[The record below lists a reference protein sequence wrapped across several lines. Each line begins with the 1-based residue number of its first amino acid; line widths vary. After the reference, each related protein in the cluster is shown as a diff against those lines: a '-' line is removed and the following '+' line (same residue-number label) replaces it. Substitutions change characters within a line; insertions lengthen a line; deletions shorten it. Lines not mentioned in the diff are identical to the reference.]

1 MPVQPA
7 PLITLTLSVM
17 LAIMIGWLLM
27 IGKSLLIPIMIA
39 VMSVYVIATSSRA
52 MARWPVTRHL
62 PEFLRKILLGLAFIA
77 ILAALNWVVIVT
89 ARDLVALG
97 PAYQANIE
105 RMIAQ
110 GFGLVGL
117 EENPDWESIAE
128 VVFGRINMPAFIS
141 GLAGSVGSM
150 VGVLVLAVVYAVFL
164 AAEATGFAH
173 KLAVALPDRMQAMR
187 TQGMIEAI
195 NARIGDYLAVKTLIN
210 VIVGLLSWVVLWAFG
225 VDHALF
231 WALMIGIL
239 NYIPYFGSLVAV
251 AFPVLMATVQFGSIT
266 MALGVGVSLTAV
278 NMWVGN
284 WLEPRMIGGR
294 VNMSP
299 FVVVAALSFWTTL
312 WGVAG
317 AILAVPMTSTLAII
331 LASFSQTRPFAVLL
345 ANDVSEFERPADH
358 PDARPVDLPAGP
370 PGIG

>member
-1 MPVQPA
+1 MPTQTEPVSR
-7 PLITLTLSVM
+7 LIALAMSVF

-27 IGKSLLIPIMIA
+27 VGKSILMPIMIA
-39 VMSVYVIATSSRA
+39 VLSVYVIATSSKA
-52 MARWPVTRHL
+52 MARWPLTRRL
-62 PEFLRKILLGLAFIA
+62 PDFLRKTLLVLAFLLV
-77 ILAALNWVVIVT
+77 LAALNWVVIVT
-89 ARDLVALG
+89 ARDLVALA

-117 EENPDWESIAE
+117 EQNPDWETIAE
-128 VVFGRINMPAFIS
+128 VVFGRIDMPAVIG
-141 GLAGSVGSM
+141 GLAGSAGSM
-150 VGVLVLAVVYAVFL
+150 VGVLVLAAVYAIFL
-164 AAEATGFAH
+164 AAEASGFAH
-173 KLAVALPDRMQAMR
+173 KLAVALPNRLQAMR
-187 TQGMIEAI
+187 TQAVIEAI
-195 NARIGDYLAVKTLIN
+195 NTRIGDYLAVKTLIN
-210 VIVGLLSWVVLWAFG
+210 VIVGTLSWLVLWLFG

-251 AFPVLMATVQFGSIT
+251 TFPVLMATVQFGSIQL
-266 MALGVGVSLTAV
+266 ALAVGACLTVV

-331 LASFSQTRPFAVLL
+331 LTSFAQTRPIAVLL
-345 ANDVSEFERPADH
+345 AMDVSEYERPAEE
-358 PDARPVDLPAGP
+358 A
-370 PGIG
+370 GIG

>member
-1 MPVQPA
+1 MPATSDPA
-7 PLITLTLSVM
+7 SRLIVLSLSV
-17 LAIMIGWLLM
+17 LLVIMIGWLLM
-27 IGKSLLIPIMIA
+27 VGKSILMPIMIA
-39 VMSVYVIATSSRA
+39 ILSVYVIATSSKA
-52 MARWPVTRHL
+52 MARWPVTRRL
-62 PEFLRKILLGLAFIA
+62 PEFLRKILLGLMFILV
-77 ILAALNWVVIVT
+77 LAALNWVVIVT
-89 ARDLVALG
+89 ARDLVALA

-105 RMIAQ
+105 RMITQ
-110 GFGLVGL
+110 GFGLFGL
-117 EENPDWESIAE
+117 EENADWETIAE
-128 VVFGRINMPAFIS
+128 VVFGRIDMPMVIG

-173 KLAVALPDRMQAMR
+173 KLAVALPNRMQAMR
-187 TQGMIEAI
+187 TQAVIEAI

-210 VIVGLLSWVVLWAFG
+210 VIVGTLSWAVLRLFG

-231 WALMIGIL
+231 WALMIGLL
-239 NYIPYFGSLVAV
+239 NYIPYFGSLFAV
-251 AFPVLMATVQFGSIT
+251 AFPVLMTMVQFGSIQF
-266 MALGVGVSLTAV
+266 ALLVLGSLTAI

-284 WLEPRMIGGR
+284 WLEPRMIGGK

-331 LASFSQTRPFAVLL
+331 LASFTQTRPFAVLL
-345 ANDVSEFERPADH
+345 AKDVSEFEPPRERLAE
-358 PDARPVDLPAGP
+358 LPEP
-370 PGIG
+370 SSQ